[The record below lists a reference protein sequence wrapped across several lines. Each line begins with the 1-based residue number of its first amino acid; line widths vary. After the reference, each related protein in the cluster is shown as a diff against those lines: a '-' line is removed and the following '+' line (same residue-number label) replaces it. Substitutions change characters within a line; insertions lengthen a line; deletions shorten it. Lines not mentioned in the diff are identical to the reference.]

1 MRIRKHCGR
10 RPAKGKLGKASWT
23 NSSRKS
29 VGIGSS
35 GSLKRERSPT
45 PLEYA
50 SDHQVPSSSRGP
62 QEDRPSHE
70 GSPDYSKWVPSDHFG
85 RMSAWLANV
94 DLGKPPSD
102 EEEARSR
109 FGIGWAEEA
118 ARAEAEAHQDFED
131 EEIEGLVDT
140 HTSPMPRCG

>member
-1 MRIRKHCGR
+1 M
-10 RPAKGKLGKASWT
+10 KASWT

-29 VGIGSS
+29 VETGSS
-35 GSLKRERSPT
+35 GSLKRARSPT

-50 SDHQVPSSSRGP
+50 SDHLAPSSSRVP
-62 QEDRPSHE
+62 QEDGPSCE
-70 GSPDYSKWVPSDHFG
+70 ESPDYSKWVSSDYFG
-85 RMSAWLANV
+85 KMSAWLANV

-102 EEEARSR
+102 DEEARSR

-118 ARAEAEAHQDFED
+118 ARAEAEAHQYFED

-140 HTSPMPRCG
+140 HSSPVPRCG

>member
-1 MRIRKHCGR
+1 MKV
-10 RPAKGKLGKASWT
+10 SWT
-23 NSSRKS
+23 NSSKKS
-29 VGIGSS
+29 VETGSS
-35 GSLKRERSPT
+35 GLLKRVRSPT

-62 QEDRPSHE
+62 LEDWLGRE
-70 GSPDYSKWVPSDHFG
+70 DSPDYSKWVPSDHFG
-85 RMSAWLANV
+85 RMVDWLTNV
-94 DLGKPPSD
+94 DLGEPPSD
-102 EEEARSR
+102 KEKARSR

-140 HTSPMPRCG
+140 HTSPVPRCG

>member
-1 MRIRKHCGR
+1 MRICRRCGR
-10 RPAKGKLGKASWT
+10 QAKGKVVKASWT

-29 VGIGSS
+29 VETGSS
-35 GSLKRERSPT
+35 GSLKRARSLT

-50 SDHQVPSSSRGP
+50 SDHQVPNSSRVP
-62 QEDRPSHE
+62 QGDWLSCE
-70 GSPDYSKWVPSDHFG
+70 GSPDYSKWVPSNHFG
-85 RMSAWLANV
+85 KMMEWLVNV
-94 DLGKPPSD
+94 DLGEPPSD
-102 EEEARSR
+102 EEKARSR

-140 HTSPMPRCG
+140 HSSPVLRCR